1 MTSEQLKR
9 GSQDMALSF
18 IRSEE
23 KVQSSGIFFLNYIFP
38 DPIRSLEDNVPLSVL
53 LDGFNLFSMHRAV
66 ITEAHC
72 MLGLMIN
79 VNPVMY
85 INLKVFFLYYS
96 PTTSRQKCENS

>member
-1 MTSEQLKR
+1 MIWHS
-9 GSQDMALSF
+9 LSF
-18 IRSEE
+18 VLRKKFSH
-23 KVQSSGIFFLNYIFP
+23 QAFFLNYIFP
-38 DPIRSLEDNVPLSVL
+38 DTIRSLEDNVPLSVL

-85 INLKVFFLYYS
+85 MSQMLYAGQSARPSVPFLS
-96 PTTSRQKCENS
+96 DF